1 VASQGFRPGAGTAV
15 VTGAASG
22 IGRAVAARPQR
33 ARAPSGAR
41 LDHDGDAVLH
51 AAATLAPRPAW
62 ALAVDVADEGALE
75 AAVTRIEAEH
85 GPIALWCSNAGI
97 HRGAGLGDA
106 EDWRRSLDV
115 NLLGHMHAARI
126 VLPRMA
132 RRGEGHFVI
141 TASAAGLLMD
151 LRCAPYSVSKHA
163 AVALA
168 EWLAVAHAE
177 DGVQVSCLCPEG
189 VRTAMT
195 RADSTASGAGDF
207 LEPSDIAEALMEGL
221 RDGRFLILTH
231 PRTAEYEVRR
241 AGDRERWIAGMARAR
256 QRLVQPAPTLQD
268 AG

>member
-1 VASQGFRPGAGTAV
+1 MSEGFRPQAGTAV

-22 IGRAVAARPQR
+22 IGRAIAARLLRDGAPCVAMLDRDGEAARRAAAALDPRR
-33 ARAPSGAR
+33 ARPF
-41 LDHDGDAVLH
+41 
-51 AAATLAPRPAW
+51 AA
-62 ALAVDVADEGALE
+62 DVADAAALE
-75 AAVTRIEAEH
+75 AAVAGIEAEH

-97 HRGAGLGDA
+97 HRGHGLGEA

-115 NLLGHMHAARI
+115 NLLGHLHAARS

-132 RRGEGHFVI
+132 RRGAGHFVV

-168 EWLAVAHAE
+168 EWLAVAHAG
-177 DGVQVSCLCPEG
+177 DGVRVACLCPEG

-207 LEPSDIAEALMEGL
+207 LDPADVADALVEGL
-221 RDGRFLILTH
+221 RAGRFLLLTH
-231 PRTAEYEVRR
+231 PRTAEYEARR
-241 AGDRERWIAGMARAR
+241 AADRERWIAGMRRAR
-256 QRLVQPAPTLQD
+256 QRLAPSLQD

>member
-1 VASQGFRPGAGTAV
+1 MSEGFRPEAGTAV

-22 IGRAVAARPQR
+22 IGHAIAQR
-33 ARAPSGAR
+33 LLQEGAPCVVM
-41 LDHDGDAVLH
+41 LDRDGDAVLRS
-51 AAATLAPRPAW
+51 AAALDPRRAL

-75 AAVTRIEAEH
+75 AAVAEIEAEH

-97 HRGAGLGDA
+97 HRGTGLGEG

-115 NLLGHMHAARI
+115 NLLGHVHAART

-132 RRGEGHFVI
+132 GRGAGYFVI

-177 DGVQVSCLCPEG
+177 DGIRVSCLCPEG

-195 RADSTASGAGDF
+195 RADSEASGAGDF
-207 LEPSDIAEALMEGL
+207 LEPADVADALMEGL
-221 RDGRFLILTH
+221 RAGRFLLLTH
-231 PRTAEYEVRR
+231 PRTAEYEARR
-241 AGDRERWIAGMARAR
+241 ATDRERWIAGMRRAR
-256 QRLVQPAPTLQD
+256 QRLVPSLQD